1 MSQTL
6 GGERDSTNHALVK
19 YDRFYTHWRK
29 LPVLI
34 IKVISLRT
42 VQCTVLLFQTPFDY
56 NSLKVIS
63 LSLRWLRLSVT
74 YFTSLPITSKFVPEM
89 AVFVPLLA
97 QFTTLIA
104 K

>member
-1 MSQTL
+1 M
-6 GGERDSTNHALVK
+6 
-19 YDRFYTHWRK
+19 
-29 LPVLI
+29 LI

-42 VQCTVLLFQTPFDY
+42 VQCAVLLFQTPFDY